1 VISPIMHTVALLT
14 AVLSCLFS
22 LTMAQNDTFNLTAY
36 KTCPYDGVG
45 ADLYNA
51 TGSVNSTG
59 RVGFRFDPVA
69 GWGLEEYSLSVT
81 FDEKR
86 TPNTKYGT
94 YKPEV
99 IHYTHSWLSVPQYS
113 KGNACVYQLRAQN
126 ASASGTGM
134 NGCEGV
140 LSQKC
145 YDSLLNSA
153 FDFPSPKAQKQRCPA
168 FNITEAIMEACGNMT
183 DDSASRGSFVIPN
196 AGPIDFGNTTC
207 TVDSPKGMS
216 KLNDTRTYAINRVS
230 SLPEF
235 TDSGRTFDW
244 YDRSVLQTRPFLVAV
259 ANLQDSRISPDSG
272 YVALPA
278 NRLVCVAP
286 TNVTEGSRVPE
297 LKFESREDSEETGD
311 DGETENEGDQNAAS
325 HTSGGDVAQLASYAA
340 TVVGLMFVVM

>member
-1 VISPIMHTVALLT
+1 MYKQSLAVTFHLYLLCNAVISPIMHTVALLT

-145 YDSLLNSA
+145 YDSLLNST

-168 FNITEAIMEACGNMT
+168 FNITEAIMEACSNMT
-183 DDSASRGSFVIPN
+183 DDSASRGPFVIPN
-196 AGPIDFGNTTC
+196 GKFPEY
-207 TVDSPKGMS
+207 
-216 KLNDTRTYAINRVS
+216 RR
-230 SLPEF
+230 PEF
-235 TDSGRTFDW
+235 MFCLNTCLSC
-244 YDRSVLQTRPFLVAV
+244 SCSRP
-259 ANLQDSRISPDSG
+259 
-272 YVALPA
+272 
-278 NRLVCVAP
+278 NRLWEHDLHGRACACP
-286 TNVTEGSRVPE
+286 
-297 LKFESREDSEETGD
+297 
-311 DGETENEGDQNAAS
+311 A
-325 HTSGGDVAQLASYAA
+325 
-340 TVVGLMFVVM
+340 

>member
-1 VISPIMHTVALLT
+1 
-14 AVLSCLFS
+14 
-22 LTMAQNDTFNLTAY
+22 
-36 KTCPYDGVG
+36 
-45 ADLYNA
+45 
-51 TGSVNSTG
+51 
-59 RVGFRFDPVA
+59 
-69 GWGLEEYSLSVT
+69 
-81 FDEKR
+81 
-86 TPNTKYGT
+86 
-94 YKPEV
+94 
-99 IHYTHSWLSVPQYS
+99 
-113 KGNACVYQLRAQN
+113 
-126 ASASGTGM
+126 
-134 NGCEGV
+134 
-140 LSQKC
+140 
-145 YDSLLNSA
+145 
-153 FDFPSPKAQKQRCPA
+153 
-168 FNITEAIMEACGNMT
+168 
-183 DDSASRGSFVIPN
+183 
-196 AGPIDFGNTTC
+196 
-207 TVDSPKGMS
+207 MS